1 MFYVTVLQ
9 GLVFQNPLSSPLGW
23 TKRGTSATPR
33 TPCFYTFP
41 ISTALLGMLFNSF
54 MPSYTVV
61 PKIAH
66 SREQREQKPALTLV
80 KLHMIGNC
88 SAPQYREQRPALCL
102 TLPVQLRASRV
113 FWRFACPSEIVCSFL
128 AHGATLQYVVTDT
141 LLFWKGSNRSD

>member
-9 GLVFQNPLSSPLGW
+9 GLVFQTPLSSPLGW

-61 PKIAH
+61 PEIAH
-66 SREQREQKPALTLV
+66 SAWGEATQQRAE
-80 KLHMIGNC
+80 
-88 SAPQYREQRPALCL
+88 
-102 TLPVQLRASRV
+102 
-113 FWRFACPSEIVCSFL
+113 
-128 AHGATLQYVVTDT
+128 GAETSTY
-141 LLFWKGSNRSD
+141 SC